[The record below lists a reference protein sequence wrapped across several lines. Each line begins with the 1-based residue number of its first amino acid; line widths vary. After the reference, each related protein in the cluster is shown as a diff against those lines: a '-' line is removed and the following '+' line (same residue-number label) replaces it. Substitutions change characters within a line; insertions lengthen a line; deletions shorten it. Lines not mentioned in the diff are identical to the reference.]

1 MKRFFRLASLLL
13 VLAFSASCNPDLD
26 IVDVQTDGEIE
37 TGTTEQ
43 VAVLFSSDAGYIDL
57 SLESNFWWKLKAVN
71 DRADEW
77 LTFSPTSGKWG
88 EAVVKISV
96 AANTDYEERSASLE
110 FRCGWHKKIIRVTQ
124 KQKDAVLLTP
134 GTVEMDAKG
143 GTFEV
148 GVDHNVAFDIIM
160 DKDTQSWIRHMS
172 TKALDHHDL
181 TFSVAENDG
190 LEKREGTIRFAY
202 PGGAETVKVYQAGG
216 SPALVLG
223 SNEYTI
229 SAAGGEVRIDVTSNV
244 NVTYEVKSSWVS
256 EVRTKAMSTN
266 TYYFKVEP
274 NSSYDDRSCVI
285 TFKSEEYNLSE
296 SVVIY
301 QRQQSVIAT
310 TTEYDFDYKAQSLD
324 VKVDSNV
331 DFSVAIEE
339 GVDWIHHVSTKGL
352 TTHTL
357 SFTLDENK
365 TKETRTAHV
374 TLSSDDLAQT
384 LTFTQ
389 IPTVDSYPITEEAIK
404 ESEKRAQE
412 FFEDASGILDN
423 LGTLGNGKK
432 DAAQAMAELLKLDD
446 VVTATVDDDGNTV
459 TVMHRDSTITH
470 VLVNIEGLDME
481 DKPMGP
487 LFSNQPDPVTQSNDK
502 PAPKTLYTRKALL
515 LAPFLSDFKTKDGQ
529 KGCMYV
535 NANWIKSKIDQF
547 GYKLDYY
554 PDEEADLKKFVGDSL
569 AKYDLIMV
577 ITHGGHWMKTATPAP
592 YNPYYTIYTTG
603 QKVDN
608 SFLEEFEPELY
619 RHVNK
624 VMTSGS
630 IGTYCVNQDWFEA
643 TTTDRYPGSIIYI
656 GACHSFEERDMYN
669 YFSSR
674 GVASFMGWGDEFY
687 YQFDQNGINQ
697 ASYILY
703 SMIRSLCK
711 GMSFKKAYEYVNTDP
726 ALWTTAFSNFAKK
739 HPITLNAESEEDVFL
754 VDPRPFMLESDVTTG
769 TATLTWEN
777 PVTEGYYEYQVHVN
791 DFVFDVQQAEKLVLT
806 YDQLP
811 AGKYT
816 WYVTA
821 NLYEKEKGKFIDSY
835 NSFETGNFEMKE
847 PQITVITQDARD
859 ITPLSATITG
869 AFRVSDWKPDIT
881 ERGIVYSRSVKE
893 PSALE
898 INPMVDKAV
907 AGKDNPFTVK
917 LSNLLS
923 STKYYARAYV
933 IVNMGD
939 YVTAFYGNTI
949 TFKTDTDEMPPEI
962 AVSTNE
968 LEFGD
973 VAIGETARLDL
984 TISNNGESVLII
996 DNILCSDDFSSSFYE
1011 WSEDDKYIGVTPRTL
1026 RVWFTP
1032 TKEKDYVGYVHIVSN
1047 DPSNPDVYIRVK
1059 GTGVKPI
1066 DTVVPEEIREKMEPY
1081 IPIYDGVNPPNVE
1094 GTYLASPFVAVYCED
1109 GHYSPGHQVVDLVLR
1124 FSNQDFTLN
1133 RIDLDTYEKGISSS
1147 SGPGAFISGDGAD
1160 FSAFFNIQGTSYGV
1174 TFKEAL
1180 VISGTMTNQGI
1191 KNLYYAFVM
1200 VEKGDDP
1207 NHKVMEAGYFRV
1219 FKDKDGLSVPTS
1231 WNPSSAPT
1239 LSGSPIQPGSLE
1251 LVAEGHLDGLKKN
1264 K

>member
-223 SNEYTI
+223 SNEYTV

-244 NVTYEVKSSWVS
+244 NVTYEIKSSWVS

-339 GVDWIHHVSTKGL
+339 GVDWIHHVTTKGL

-365 TKETRTAHV
+365 TKDTRTAHV

-389 IPTVDSYPITEEAIK
+389 IPTADSYPITEEAIK
-404 ESEKRAQE
+404 ESERRAQE

-432 DAAQAMAELLKLDD
+432 DAAQAMTELLKLDD

-470 VLVNIEGLDME
+470 VFVNENATTENIPGF
-481 DKPMGP
+481 P
-487 LFSNQPDPVTQSNDK
+487 LPESYFATEESSERQQTQSPL
-502 PAPKTLYTRKALL
+502 PALYTRKALL
-515 LAPFLSDFKTKDGQ
+515 LAPFLTDAETG
-529 KGCMYV
+529 KGDMYV
-535 NANWIKSKIDQF
+535 DAQWIQDKIGPYGF
-547 GYKLDYY
+547 KLDYY
-554 PDEEADLKKFVGDSL
+554 PNSEASVERFYGDNL
-569 AKYDLIMV
+569 AQYDLIMI
-577 ITHGGHWMKTATPAP
+577 ITHGGLWPTYVDDQKEV
-592 YNPYYTIYTTG
+592 IYCTG
-603 QKVDN
+603 Q
-608 SFLEEFEPELY
+608 
-619 RHVNK
+619 
-624 VMTSGS
+624 
-630 IGTYCVNQDWFEA
+630 EA
-643 TTTDRYPGSIIYI
+643 TFSAITGEIIPILKSNPVLFRDVHKFLRLSSSYHYAVTPQWYTHTISTSMKGSMMYV
-656 GACHSFEERDMYN
+656 GACHSFEQNDMYDAFTAHGLSG
-669 YFSSR
+669 YMGWECIFKYYHGSSR
-674 GVASFMGWGDEFY
+674 NTA
-687 YQFDQNGINQ
+687 NQ
-697 ASYILY
+697 ASDILY
-703 SMIRSLCK
+703 SMIRSMCK
-711 GMSFKKAYEYVNTDP
+711 GMSFKRASEYLNDDTE
-726 ALWTTAFSNFAKK
+726 LWTSGFSR
-739 HPITLNAESEEDVFL
+739 LNKEHQYQVRAESKEDLFVA
-754 VDPRPFMLESDVTTG
+754 DPRPFMLESDVTAG
-769 TATLTWEN
+769 TATLTWKN

-806 YDQLP
+806 HEQLP
-811 AGKYT
+811 AGEYT

-835 NSFETGNFEMKE
+835 NSYETGSFVMKE

-1032 TKEKDYVGYVHIVSN
+1032 TKEKDYVGYIHIVCN
-1047 DPSNPDVYIRVK
+1047 DPYNPDVYLRVK

-1066 DTVVPEEIREKMEPY
+1066 DTVIPEEIREKMEPY
-1081 IPIYDGVNPPNVE
+1081 IPIYEGVNPPNVE
-1094 GTYLASPFVAVYCED
+1094 GAYYISPFVAVYCED
-1109 GHYSPGHQVVDLVLR
+1109 GGYSPGASVNPRTIR
-1124 FSNQDFTLN
+1124 FSNQDRVHNTL
-1133 RIDLDTYEKGISSS
+1133 DYDSYAQSSSS
-1147 SGPGAFISGDGAD
+1147 SGPGAFISGTGSD
-1160 FSAFFNIQGTSYGV
+1160 FSAFFNTEGISQGIYV
-1174 TFKEAL
+1174 KEAL
-1180 VISGTMTNQGI
+1180 IISGTITSEGI
-1191 KNLYYAFVM
+1191 EDLYYAFVM
-1200 VEKGDDP
+1200 VKKGDDP
-1207 NHKVMEAGYFRV
+1207 SGKLMDEGVFRV
-1219 FKDKDGLSVPTS
+1219 FKDSDGMSVRTS
-1231 WNPSSAPT
+1231 WNPTSV
-1239 LSGSPIQPGSLE
+1239 SPMGVIDTSRME
-1251 LVAEGHLDGLKKN
+1251 LVAEGRLEDSNVK
-1264 K
+1264 